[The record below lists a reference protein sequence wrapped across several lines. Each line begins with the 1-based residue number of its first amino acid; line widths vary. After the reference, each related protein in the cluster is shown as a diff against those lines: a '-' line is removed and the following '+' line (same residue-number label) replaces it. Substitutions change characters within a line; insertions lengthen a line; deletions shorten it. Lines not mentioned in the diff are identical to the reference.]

1 MGMGGEGILF
11 QTSLIAAFVAGM
23 VALFAP
29 CCVTFLLPAYL
40 GNVFKEKE
48 RVLLMTLIFGAGIF
62 VVLLPAVLGVAA
74 LSKFFFDNH
83 DIVYLIGAV
92 VMLITS
98 VIAFL
103 GIKLPMPRLPG
114 NESGKTDVLSVFSLG
129 IFSGITSAC
138 CAPVLIGILT
148 LTFLSPNFFGALA
161 IGAMYV
167 LGMITPLLLISVFL
181 DGKMPGVKLL
191 RRSLFE
197 VKIFGKTY
205 GVLTSNLI
213 AAIVFFFTGWLILIL
228 TLQGRL
234 AMDSL
239 DSFTKL
245 IQNSALVVDG
255 YIGNNPLLNI
265 GFIVIILLFLYW
277 ITRKVRRTSHKSS
290 LNSNSDHSCCNE
302 SNTERG

>member
-1 MGMGGEGILF
+1 MAGEGILF

-48 RVLLMTLIFGAGIF
+48 RVLFMTLVFGAGIF

-74 LSKFFFDNH
+74 ISKFLFDNH
-83 DIVYLIGAV
+83 DVVYLIGAI

-103 GIKLPMPRLPG
+103 GIKFPMPRLPG
-114 NESGKTDVLSVFSLG
+114 AQSGKSDVLSVFSLG

-167 LGMITPLLLISVFL
+167 LGMVTPLLLISIFL

-197 VKIFGKTY
+197 VKLFGKTY

-213 AAIVFFFTGWLILIL
+213 ASLVFFFTGWLILLL
-228 TLQGRL
+228 TLQGKL

-245 IQNSALVVDG
+245 IQNSAMAVDKV
-255 YIGNNPLLNI
+255 IGNNPLINIIFVLLVI
-265 GFIVIILLFLYW
+265 GFLYL
-277 ITRKVRRTSHKSS
+277 IAKRVRKSS
-290 LNSNSDHSCCNE
+290 HNDHSCCHPE
-302 SNTERG
+302 KEKKAGD